1 MEFIFVF
8 MYYRGMELIVM
19 FFISFLIKYL
29 VFFVVSI
36 YKKLDFRY
44 FELKVISEKCDLI
57 FKL

>member
-1 MEFIFVF
+1 
-8 MYYRGMELIVM
+8 MELIVM